1 MYVEWTYIRLR
12 GNACHGDAALD
23 TKTLCLGVMSL
34 GAASGYEIKKAFEDG
49 GLNHIYHTS
58 FGSIYPALTAL
69 TEEGLADCA
78 EMAQEKRPDKKVYS
92 ITEAGRSTL
101 LKALSAPPAEDKFRS
116 DFLFTMFFAHLLPPS
131 HVATL
136 IDQRI
141 AWYET
146 CLAAMESSDCACS
159 KGDGFVHGMGLAVY
173 RGAVE
178 YLKSHRQEFL
188 EQLSNANRMVA
199 E

>member
-1 MYVEWTYIRLR
+1 M
-12 GNACHGDAALD
+12 D

-34 GAASGYEIKKAFEDG
+34 GAASGYEIKKAFEDD

-69 TEEGLADCA
+69 TKEGLADCA
-78 EMAQEKRPDKKVYS
+78 AMAQEKRPDKKVYT
-92 ITEAGRSTL
+92 ITEAGRSAL
-101 LKALSAPPAEDKFRS
+101 LKALSAPPAADKFRS
-116 DFLFTMFFAHLLPPS
+116 DFLFIMFFAHHLPPS
-131 HVATL
+131 HVAKL

-141 AWYET
+141 AWYEK
-146 CLAAMESSDCACS
+146 CLAAMESKGACVCS
-159 KGDGFVHGMGLAVY
+159 KGDTFVHGMGLAIY
-173 RGAVE
+173 RSALD

-188 EQLSNANRMVA
+188 EQLSDGNRMVA

>member
-1 MYVEWTYIRLR
+1 M
-12 GNACHGDAALD
+12 D

-34 GAASGYEIKKAFEDG
+34 GAASGYEIKKAFEDD

-58 FGSIYPALTAL
+58 YGSIYPALTAL

-78 EMAQEKRPDKKVYS
+78 QMAQEKRPDKKVYS
-92 ITEAGRSTL
+92 ITEAGRSAL
-101 LKALSAPPAEDKFRS
+101 LKALSAPPMDDKFRS
-116 DFLFTMFFAHLLPPS
+116 DFLFIMFFAHHLPPS
-131 HVATL
+131 HVAKL

-141 AWYET
+141 AWYEK
-146 CLAAMESSDCACS
+146 CLATMESNACACS
-159 KGDGFVHGMGLAVY
+159 KGDAFVHGMGLTIY
-173 RGAVE
+173 RSAAE

-188 EQLSNANRMVA
+188 EQLSNTDRMVA

>member
-1 MYVEWTYIRLR
+1 M
-12 GNACHGDAALD
+12 D

-34 GAASGYEIKKAFEDG
+34 GAASGYEIKKAFEED

-58 FGSIYPALTAL
+58 YGSIYPALTAL
-69 TEEGLADCA
+69 TKEGLAECA

-92 ITEAGRSTL
+92 ITEAGRAAL
-101 LKALSAPPAEDKFRS
+101 LKALSAPPADDKFRS
-116 DFLFTMFFAHLLPPS
+116 DFLFIMFFAHLLPPE
-131 HVATL
+131 HVARL

-141 AWYET
+141 AQYEDH
-146 CLAAMESSDCACS
+146 LAKMESSDCVCS
-159 KGDGFVHGMGLAVY
+159 QGDTFVHGMGLAIY
-173 RGAVE
+173 RSAVE

-188 EQLSNANRMVA
+188 AKLSDANRMVA